1 MTNQRVTLLP
11 IATVLYVA
19 GGAIQELARGFD
31 GTKSPPVPGHPGI
44 YGYHN
49 GSPEGCSI
57 YSQKFQSVVALFQ
70 LDNVSNASTGLRL
83 WQAKTDIS
91 GISWTDPHPMLI
103 PQLRKEN
110 VTAGTHIAPGNGIE
124 LQSGPRTG
132 RLLNVLILESHC
144 TLDVV
149 VYSDDGGTAGVLHT
163 LHDAHIALV
172 SISVC

>member
-1 MTNQRVTLLP
+1 MIMATLGRRLACTTLLSTANVLC
-11 IATVLYVA
+11 AT

-31 GTKSPPVPGHPGI
+31 GTKIPPLPGHPGV

-57 YSQKFQSVVALFQ
+57 YSQKSQSVVALFQ

-83 WQAKTDIS
+83 WQTETDIS
-91 GISWTDPHPMLI
+91 GLSWTDPHPMLI

-124 LQSGPRTG
+124 LQSGPRAG
-132 RLLNVLILESHC
+132 RLLNVLILETHC

-149 VYSDDGGTAGVLHT
+149 VYSDNGGTA
-163 LHDAHIALV
+163 
-172 SISVC
+172 